1 MANEAFVWDETFF
14 AGADLSSNQFYIV
27 KSTGSNGANKVAS
40 ICTSSTG
47 TANKCAIGVLQNA
60 SSSAHAVT
68 VRLMGR
74 TKVIASSSASIAYGD
89 YVTSTT
95 WGVAVACNT
104 SGDRVL
110 GIARSASTAGVS
122 GKVIECDLLGGFNY
136 VIGST

>member
-1 MANEAFVWDETFF
+1 MANETFVWDETFF
-14 AGADLSSNQFYIV
+14 AGADLSSKQFYIV
-27 KSTGSNGANKVAS
+27 KSTGVNGANKVAS

-47 TANKCAIGVLQNA
+47 TGNKCAIGVLQNA

-74 TKVIASSSASIAYGD
+74 TKVIATSSGTIAYGD

-95 WGVAVACNT
+95 WGTAIACNT

-110 GIARSASTAGVS
+110 GVARTASTGATGQ
-122 GKVIECDLLGGFNY
+122 VIECDLLGGFNY

>member
-14 AGADLSSNQFYIV
+14 AGEDLSSSQFYIV
-27 KSTGSNGANKVAS
+27 KSTGANGANKVAS

-74 TKVIASSSASIAYGD
+74 TKVIASSSGTIAYGD
-89 YVTSTT
+89 YVTSTSM
-95 WGVAVACNT
+95 GKALACNT

-110 GIARSASTAGVS
+110 GIARSASSGVS
-122 GKVIECDLLGGFNY
+122 GQDIECDLLGGFNY